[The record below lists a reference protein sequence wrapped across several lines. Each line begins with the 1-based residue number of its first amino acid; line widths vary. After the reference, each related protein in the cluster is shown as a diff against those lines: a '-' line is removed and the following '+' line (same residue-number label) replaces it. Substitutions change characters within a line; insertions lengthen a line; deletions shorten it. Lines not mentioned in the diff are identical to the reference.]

1 MIDKTQSI
9 DLGTIEKLCRNY
21 REVYDVLA
29 ERCQAMNEEIEA
41 VKRRR
46 LQGIKNAVAKA
57 ADARSE
63 LEQAVELAPHLFT
76 KPKTLV
82 IAGIRVG
89 YSKQKGRLVF
99 DDPGK
104 VVQLIR
110 KHLADQFDNLVSVKE
125 TPLKGGLSQLS
136 GAELKKIGVQIEAD
150 IDQVVVKST
159 DTEVDKLVS
168 KLLAEAE
175 DLERKAA

>member
-1 MIDKTQSI
+1 VIDKTQTI

-21 REVYDVLA
+21 REHYDVLA

-46 LQGIKNAVAKA
+46 LQGIKNAVAKTN
-57 ADARSE
+57 DARSE
-63 LEQAVELAPHLFT
+63 LEQAVELAPHLFERPRT
-76 KPKTLV
+76 MV

-89 YSKQKGRLVF
+89 YTKQKGRIVF

-104 VVQLIR
+104 VVALIR
-110 KHLADQFDNLVSVKE
+110 KHLPDQFDNLVSVKE
-125 TPLKGGLSQLS
+125 TPLKGGLQQLS
-136 GAELKKIGVQIEAD
+136 GVELKKIGVQIEAD

-159 DTEVDKLVS
+159 DTEVDKLVNALIS
-168 KLLAEAE
+168 EAE
-175 DLERKAA
+175 KYQEAA